1 MSIKNQQA
9 FICPKSTIET
19 LKKGGI
25 FIVSFQDASHFFLVF
40 LLLTLN
46 IYLFTGKD

>member
-19 LKKGGI
+19 LKKGI